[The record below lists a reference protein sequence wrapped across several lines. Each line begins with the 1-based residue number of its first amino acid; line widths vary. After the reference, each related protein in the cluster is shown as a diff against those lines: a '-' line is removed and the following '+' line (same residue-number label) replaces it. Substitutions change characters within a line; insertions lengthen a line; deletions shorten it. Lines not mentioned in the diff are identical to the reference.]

1 MNAGYLDKKIKIYI
15 ILEVLYGY
23 LIQIFKEK

>member
-23 LIQIFKEK
+23 LIQNFKEK

>member
-23 LIQIFKEK
+23 LIQILKEK